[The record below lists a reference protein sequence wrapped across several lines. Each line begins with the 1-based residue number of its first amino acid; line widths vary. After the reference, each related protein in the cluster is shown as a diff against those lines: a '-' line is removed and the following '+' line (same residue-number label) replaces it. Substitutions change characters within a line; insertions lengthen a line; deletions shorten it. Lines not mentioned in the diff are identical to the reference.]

1 MKVALCTTPK
11 NKSEQLAQILLEEK
25 LAACVN
31 IIPGIKSMY
40 WWDGKIQTDTE
51 DLLVIK
57 TKEELVKELTEKIK
71 EVHPYEIPEIIILNV
86 EDGNNEYIDWIIK
99 SVK

>member
-1 MKVALCTTPK
+1 MKVILCTTPK
-11 NKSEQLAQILLEEK
+11 NKSEELAQILLEEK

-57 TKEELVKELTEKIK
+57 TKEELVKELTEKVK
-71 EVHPYEIPEIIILNV
+71 EVHPYEIPEVIALNV
-86 EDGNNEYIDWIIK
+86 EDGNNEYIDWITK

>member
-1 MKVALCTTPK
+1 MKVILCTTPK
-11 NKSEQLAQILLEEK
+11 NKSEELAQILLEEK

-57 TKEELVKELTEKIK
+57 TKEELVKELTEKVK
-71 EVHPYEIPEIIILNV
+71 EVHPYEIPEVIVLNV
-86 EDGNNEYIDWIIK
+86 EDGNNEYIDWITK